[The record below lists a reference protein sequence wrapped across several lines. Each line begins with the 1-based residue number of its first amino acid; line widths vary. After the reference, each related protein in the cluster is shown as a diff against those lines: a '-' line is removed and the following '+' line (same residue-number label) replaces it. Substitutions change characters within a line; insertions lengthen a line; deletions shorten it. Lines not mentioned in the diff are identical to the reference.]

1 MTEGGGQIQL
11 TEGGGQIQFC
21 DIWVIMNS
29 RQIPYTVTAYRFL
42 WNYFNRIIE
51 KVSLIKI
58 RNSICVKKKNLNL
71 CQIMNYNRNLE
82 ILFLFIHTSE
92 QEIAANYEK
101 YIRARDPF
109 PWRSI
114 HQNLN
119 SLGNSFC
126 SDSNLAGATLCR
138 YNFCTWHETHI
149 CCQGMRKICSDDQ
162 KMKYDKMKF

>member
-1 MTEGGGQIQL
+1 MKSMTLYIASHFTHMKMHPE
-11 TEGGGQIQFC
+11 
-21 DIWVIMNS
+21 
-29 RQIPYTVTAYRFL
+29 
-42 WNYFNRIIE
+42 
-51 KVSLIKI
+51 
-58 RNSICVKKKNLNL
+58 SICSMDPKSLTFK
-71 CQIMNYNRNLE
+71 
-82 ILFLFIHTSE
+82 